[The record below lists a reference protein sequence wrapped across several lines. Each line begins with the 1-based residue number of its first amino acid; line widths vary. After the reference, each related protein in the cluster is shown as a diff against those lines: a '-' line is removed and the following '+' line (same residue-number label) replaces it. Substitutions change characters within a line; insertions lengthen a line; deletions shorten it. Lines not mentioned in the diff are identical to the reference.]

1 MVPLCLMAEDGLPK
15 MYSQPPKESSKTTP
29 EATILFETDNTIPRS
44 ETTITSEG
52 DHITSVSDYM
62 LESDFSTTIGSKLSP
77 QKKRLNSEDNVES
90 HIKSSTHLEKEV
102 TTLTGAP
109 HSMAND
115 SITENFIAVKIGDFS
130 SPVTSVSLIDFS
142 TNMAKEDIL
151 LDVTDPG
158 DKDVSITSEVSGSL
172 KTSTARVTDTLV
184 LSAKKGGLNLNN
196 YSSSVKSD
204 ITIDEAV
211 HITDSSIPETEVSLS
226 AEENINTIS
235 DITALTEEKITE
247 VDLLLPKDDPH
258 AVSKLTDS
266 DEEKLITVF
275 ELTST
280 VKRDEDNAEDI
291 LLTSD
296 ESMDEVNVW
305 MEKDFANEAENYPV
319 LLTAVE
325 SRYDFVIPKSVNMNL
340 MEDSSPTTKEDLP
353 ENIKVELVTKATETF
368 SKTTPDLD
376 TPSQN

>member
-1 MVPLCLMAEDGLPK
+1 MAEDGLPK

-52 DHITSVSDYM
+52 DHITSISDYM

-151 LDVTDPG
+151 LDITDPG

>member
-52 DHITSVSDYM
+52 DHITSISDYM

-77 QKKRLNSEDNVES
+77 PKKRLNSEDNVES

-226 AEENINTIS
+226 AEENITTIS
-235 DITALTEEKITE
+235 DITALTEEKISE

-353 ENIKVELVTKATETF
+353 ENIKVELVTEATEVF